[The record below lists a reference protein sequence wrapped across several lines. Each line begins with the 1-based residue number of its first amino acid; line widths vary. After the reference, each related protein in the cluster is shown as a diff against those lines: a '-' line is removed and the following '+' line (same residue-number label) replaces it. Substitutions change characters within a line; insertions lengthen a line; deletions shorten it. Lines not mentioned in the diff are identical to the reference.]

1 MKNILVPQD
10 VIENKIYLARGKKVM
25 LDKDLAILYDV
36 ETKVLIQSVKRNIER
51 FPAEFMFRLTN
62 EEMDS
67 LRSQFVTSK
76 RGGRRYNAYVFTEQ
90 GVAMLSSVLN
100 SKRAIQVNI
109 QIIKTFVRLREL
121 IISNKELRRIIEK
134 MEKKNENRFRVIF
147 DTIKRILESQRPEPT
162 GKIGFRDKEKGKEK

>member
-51 FPAEFMFRLTN
+51 FPAEFMFRLTD

-67 LRSQFVTSK
+67 LRSQIVTSK

-121 IISNKELRRIIEK
+121 IISNKELRRMIEK

-162 GKIGFRDKEKGKEK
+162 GRIGFRDREKKKK